1 MDEGRAGEARG
12 PGSGRPGEAGRLERH
27 LAAAP
32 RRSLCPAPHPRLKI
46 QVSPQQQERRC
57 HDQGTNEHRTESEKR
72 GSEPAPRWG
81 AVGRVGRHLRGQ
93 PRPLPSH
100 AHFPATPASWSDAP
114 LPFLRHTSRAESL
127 RPKKPFS
134 DRKERLVGSHF
145 ERPFILGLTCLT
157 HSLFSFPYFFS
168 IRFNAFLLLPISF

>member
-46 QVSPQQQERRC
+46 QVSPQQQEHRC

-81 AVGRVGRHLRGQ
+81 AVGRDLRGQ

-100 AHFPATPASWSDAP
+100 AHFPATPASRPRP
-114 LPFLRHTSRAESL
+114 LP
-127 RPKKPFS
+127 
-134 DRKERLVGSHF
+134 
-145 ERPFILGLTCLT
+145 GLTLPSPSSDTSPGPSCCAPKS
-157 HSLFSFPYFFS
+157 HSLIAKKDSLAL
-168 IRFNAFLLLPISF
+168 ILRGLLFWG